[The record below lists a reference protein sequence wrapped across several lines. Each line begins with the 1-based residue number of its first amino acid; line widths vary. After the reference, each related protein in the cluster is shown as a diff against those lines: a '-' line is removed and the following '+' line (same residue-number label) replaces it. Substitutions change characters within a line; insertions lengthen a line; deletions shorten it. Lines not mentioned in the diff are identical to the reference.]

1 MSKYLEKA
9 VALRQSV
16 SPVYN
21 CAQAVV
27 IPFAKEAG
35 LSEDM
40 ASKLSSNF
48 GAGMKR
54 AATCGSIAGGL
65 IVLGMF
71 GVDDAQTINEYYT
84 RLKDNHQQYLDCAN
98 LLRINK
104 EQGGEKKPHCDGMV
118 FECVQL
124 LEEIL
129 QKKGL
134 IKTQEEITE
143 LGNPAKP
150 RGKEGEE
157 MLLRMNQSHS
167 EVTDWALGFF
177 DFKENDNVLDIG
189 CGGGA
194 TLNKMSEKIAAGHLI
209 GVDYSAVSVKMS
221 TEYNRED
228 IKNKKMEVIEA
239 SVELLPFKSGQ
250 FDKIVTVESFYFWP
264 NHADNLKEVRRVLKK
279 GGTFL
284 IVADIYNKE
293 GLSEHAL
300 ENIKKY
306 SMFNPTEEELKKM
319 LEDAGFSNVKIH
331 TKDGESW
338 ICVEGVA

>member
-1 MSKYLEKA
+1 
-9 VALRQSV
+9 
-16 SPVYN
+16 
-21 CAQAVV
+21 
-27 IPFAKEAG
+27 
-35 LSEDM
+35 
-40 ASKLSSNF
+40 
-48 GAGMKR
+48 
-54 AATCGSIAGGL
+54 
-65 IVLGMF
+65 
-71 GVDDAQTINEYYT
+71 
-84 RLKDNHQQYLDCAN
+84 
-98 LLRINK
+98 
-104 EQGGEKKPHCDGMV
+104 
-118 FECVQL
+118 
-124 LEEIL
+124 
-129 QKKGL
+129 
-134 IKTQEEITE
+134 
-143 LGNPAKP
+143 
-150 RGKEGEE
+150 
-157 MLLRMNQSHS
+157 
-167 EVTDWALGFF
+167 
-177 DFKENDNVLDIG
+177 
-189 CGGGA
+189 
-194 TLNKMSEKIAAGHLI
+194 MSEKIAAGHLI